1 MYIEWFTLGSIQ
13 NDYSRTVMGIFMVI
27 GNVGGVQNVF
37 LLMSALIFSYYSEI
51 SFTLDA
57 ILEIYSVKSSVKTI
71 DYDEE
76 KKLKLTFCDKIK
88 LITGLFPI
96 KNMQRLYKK
105 GSTKLEKEMDTMHL
119 FKEHKKHKKI
129 HEQ

>member
-1 MYIEWFTLGSIQ
+1 
-13 NDYSRTVMGIFMVI
+13 MGIFMVI